1 MLLQY
6 LDFLALCHLAKTFDN
21 HRWKR
26 IVHSLDRDSCKD
38 REAGRWRVVPHSSRD
53 QDLPCLA
60 NRILKVGITNIDEV
74 VVDRM
79 RLDWE
84 L

>member
-6 LDFLALCHLAKTFDN
+6 LYSLALCHLAKTFDN
-21 HRWKR
+21 RRWKP

-38 REAGRWRVVPHSSRD
+38 REGGRWIVVPHSSRD

-60 NRILKVGITNIDEV
+60 NRILKVGITNMDEV
-74 VVDRM
+74 VVGRM
-79 RLDWE
+79 RLDWG